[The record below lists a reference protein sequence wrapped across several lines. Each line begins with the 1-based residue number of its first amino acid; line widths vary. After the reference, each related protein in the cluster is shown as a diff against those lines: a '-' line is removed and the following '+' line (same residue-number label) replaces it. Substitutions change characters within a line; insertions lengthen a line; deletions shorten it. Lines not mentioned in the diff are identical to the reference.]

1 MRKPFIQEAMED
13 NSYCLSDNI
22 TASLQNLEMKNGIDK
37 TAQEISK
44 AKDVTVALNDLH
56 VVIGRVKEPTP
67 TDAALL
73 MSISNTAVS
82 GTDIEASKFI
92 PGLEDFKASVFSEIG
107 LQGIVD
113 RLCLILKYFLQNV
126 LSQSEEHGRYYRQS
140 NDIFLNQKKVL
151 NGLQF
156 NFPIPDKA
164 IDDNPRTVEFE
175 LKDISVL
182 KTILGLTET
191 QGDLLSQTKLTARH
205 LTSYSKLLIKAKGM
219 CDVSIRAAIPG
230 DKIKNPVDAAN
241 FLKAAN
247 KNLATDLV
255 SLWDDVFLSS
265 ELVRSGEEGSVYL
278 ATYPLPGLSKFTVSL
293 AKKELTDELNME
305 QFINRSEVI
314 DSFNFRDDIEKQRLT
329 NGTVKL
335 QGVTNEGVRD
345 LIFTVEKLLMDIVK
359 YCQAISITCE
369 TTSSISSQNK
379 KLLDSC
385 FDTLRISKLDAS
397 VEAEYN
403 QYIQMYV
410 GNIENIY
417 TTISNM
423 TMELAQYFVYYI
435 NSLVNLIEAIPTFMP
450 EGTYNESKTKP
461 LM

>member
-1 MRKPFIQEAMED
+1 MNKPSLED

-22 TASLQNLEMKNGIDK
+22 TDSLQNLEMKNGIDK
-37 TAQEISK
+37 TAKEIAK

-56 VVIGRVKEPTP
+56 IVISRVEDPTP
-67 TDAALL
+67 VDAALL

-82 GTDIEASKFI
+82 GTDIEAAKFM
-92 PGLEDFKASVFSEIG
+92 PGLEDFKASVFSDIG

-126 LSQSEEHGRYYRQS
+126 LDQSDEHGKYYRQS
-140 NDIFLNQKKVL
+140 NDIFLNHKKVL
-151 NGLQF
+151 NGLQG

-164 IDDNPRTVEFE
+164 MDDNPRTVEFD
-175 LKDISVL
+175 LKDNSVL
-182 KTILGLTET
+182 KTILGIAET

-205 LTSYSKLLIKAKGM
+205 LTSYSKLLIKAKDA
-219 CDVSIRAAIPG
+219 CEVSIRAAIPG

-241 FLKAAN
+241 FLKTAN
-247 KNLATDLV
+247 KNLVTDLV
-255 SLWDDVFLSS
+255 SLWDDVFLTSD
-265 ELVRSGEEGSVYL
+265 LVKSGEEGSVSL
-278 ATYPLPGLSKFTVSL
+278 STFPLPGLSKFTISL
-293 AKKELTDELNME
+293 AKQELGDELNME
-305 QFINRSEVI
+305 QFVSRSEVI
-314 DSFNFRDDIEKQRLT
+314 DSFRFKDELEKAP
-329 NGTVKL
+329 GTSGSVTI
-335 QGVTNEGVRD
+335 QGVTNEGIRD
-345 LIFTVEKLLMDIVK
+345 LIFTVEKLLMDILK
-359 YCQAISITCE
+359 YCQAVAITCE

-379 KLLDSC
+379 KRLDSC

-410 GNIENIY
+410 SNIENIY
-417 TTISNM
+417 TTVSQM
-423 TMELAQYFVYYI
+423 TLELAQYFVYYI

-450 EGTYNESKTKP
+450 EGTYNESKTHA